1 MGRSSRRSRPK
12 RREAPDAVAA
22 HREGRMSE
30 VFRRYGLF
38 VVWAAMI
45 LLFSI
50 LRPSEFFT
58 ASNVQTILASQA
70 VLLILALSLVL
81 PSLVGEFD
89 LSIAGVLAVSLVIV
103 GWLNVLHH
111 WPIVPSIVVAVLVGV
126 LTGGVNALLIV
137 IVGLNSIVVTL
148 GMGTVMGGLA
158 LGINI
163 NTTGGV
169 CNSLVK
175 SSRYEIFTLPLAFYY
190 GLLLCVV
197 LWYVIRFTPLGTY
210 AVFVGAGREV
220 ARLSG
225 IRVSA
230 IRAGALIACS
240 TIAALDGVILGG
252 WLGASD
258 PNVGAN
264 YLLPAYAAVFLG
276 ATTVTPGRFNP
287 WGTFA
292 AVYFLV
298 TGVVGLQILG
308 YVGWV
313 EQVFYGAS
321 LVIAVTFSHIA
332 GKKRVKSRAPQRQRS
347 TAPIPEAS
355 AERSAS

>member
-1 MGRSSRRSRPK
+1 MRSLPSLKSFQ
-12 RREAPDAVAA
+12 V
-22 HREGRMSE
+22 SE
-30 VFRRYGLF
+30 FFRRYGLF

-45 LLFSI
+45 LFFSI

-58 ASNVQTILASQA
+58 TSNLQTILASQA

-81 PSLVGEFD
+81 PSSVGEFD
-89 LSIAGVLAVSLVIV
+89 LSFAGVLAVSLVIV
-103 GWLNVLHH
+103 GWLNVVHH
-111 WPIVPSIVVAVLVGV
+111 WSIGPTIVVAVLVGV
-126 LTGGVNALLIV
+126 LTGLVNALLIV
-137 IVGLNSIVVTL
+137 TVGLDSIVVTL

-163 NTTGGV
+163 NTTGGIS
-169 CNSLVK
+169 NSLVT
-175 SSRYEIFTLPLAFYY
+175 SSRYEIFNLPLSFYY

-197 LWYVIRFTPLGTY
+197 LWYVMRFTPLGRY
-210 AVFVGAGREV
+210 MLFVGAGREV

-225 IRVSA
+225 IRVHA

-240 TIAALDGVILGG
+240 TIAALAGVILAG

-298 TGVVGLQILG
+298 TGITGFQILG

-332 GKKRVKSRAPQRQRS
+332 GKRRVQTRAPDGQRS
-347 TAPIPEAS
+347 RTAIGEAI
-355 AERSAS
+355 AERSDS

>member
-1 MGRSSRRSRPK
+1 MRSLPSMKGFRT
-12 RREAPDAVAA
+12 
-22 HREGRMSE
+22 SE
-30 VFRRYGLF
+30 LFRRYGLF
-38 VVWAAMI
+38 VVWAATI

-58 ASNVQTILASQA
+58 ASNLQTILASQA
-70 VLLILALSLVL
+70 VLLILALSLIL
-81 PSLVGEFD
+81 PSSVGEFD
-89 LSIAGVLAVSLVIV
+89 LSFAGVLAVSLVIV
-103 GWLNVLHH
+103 GWLNVVHH
-111 WPIVPSIVVAVLVGV
+111 WSIGPTIVVAVLVGV
-126 LTGGVNALLIV
+126 LTGLVNVLLIV
-137 IVGLNSIVVTL
+137 IIGLDSIVVTL

-163 NTTGGV
+163 NTTGGI
-169 CNSLVK
+169 SSTLVTA
-175 SSRYEIFTLPLAFYY
+175 SRHEIFTLPLSFYY
-190 GLLLCVV
+190 GVLLCIV
-197 LWYVIRFTPLGTY
+197 LWYVMRFTPLGRY
-210 AVFVGAGREV
+210 MLFVGAGREV

-225 IRVSA
+225 IRVNA

-240 TIAALDGVILGG
+240 TIAALAGVILAG

-298 TGVVGLQILG
+298 TGITGLQIVG

-332 GKKRVKSRAPQRQRS
+332 GKRRVHAQAPEGHRS
-347 TAPIPEAS
+347 PTAIGEAI
-355 AERSAS
+355 AERSDS

>member
-1 MGRSSRRSRPK
+1 
-12 RREAPDAVAA
+12 V
-22 HREGRMSE
+22 SE
-30 VFRRYGLF
+30 FLRRYGLF
-38 VVWAAMI
+38 VVWAATI
-45 LLFSI
+45 LLFSA

-58 ASNVQTILASQA
+58 ASNLQTILASQA

-81 PSLVGEFD
+81 PSSVGEFD

-111 WPIVPSIVVAVLVGV
+111 WAIGPTIAVAVLVGV
-126 LTGGVNALLIV
+126 LTGGVNALLVVTI
-137 IVGLNSIVVTL
+137 GLDSIVVTL

-163 NTTGGV
+163 NTTGGIS
-169 CNSLVK
+169 NSLVT
-175 SSRYEIFTLPLAFYY
+175 SSRYEVFTLPLSFYY
-190 GLLLCVV
+190 GVLFCVL
-197 LWYVIRFTPLGTY
+197 LWYVMRFTPLGRY
-210 AVFVGAGREV
+210 MLFVGAGREV

-258 PNVGAN
+258 PNVGAT

-298 TGVVGLQILG
+298 TGITGLQILG

-332 GKKRVKSRAPQRQRS
+332 GKRRVPRHVPEGQRS
-347 TAPIPEAS
+347 TTAI
-355 AERSAS
+355 

>member
-1 MGRSSRRSRPK
+1 
-12 RREAPDAVAA
+12 
-22 HREGRMSE
+22 
-30 VFRRYGLF
+30 
-38 VVWAAMI
+38 MI
-45 LLFSI
+45 ILFSV

-58 ASNVQTILASQA
+58 ASNLQTILASQA

-81 PSLVGEFD
+81 PSSVGEFD
-89 LSIAGVLAVSLVIV
+89 LSFAGVLAVSLVIV
-103 GWLNVLHH
+103 GWLNVVHH
-111 WPIVPSIVVAVLVGV
+111 WSIGPTIVVAVLVGM
-126 LTGGVNALLIV
+126 LAGLANALLIV
-137 IVGLNSIVVTL
+137 LIGLDSIVVTL
-148 GMGTVMGGLA
+148 GTGTVMGGLA

-163 NTTGGV
+163 NTIGGISS
-169 CNSLVK
+169 SLVA
-175 SSRYEIFTLPLAFYY
+175 SSRYDIFGLPLAFYY
-190 GLLLCVV
+190 GVFLCVV
-197 LWYVIRFTPLGTY
+197 LWYVMRFTPLGRY
-210 AVFVGAGREV
+210 MVFVGAGRDV

-225 IRVSA
+225 IRVNA

-240 TIAALDGVILGG
+240 TIAALAGVILAG

-276 ATTVTPGRFNP
+276 ATAVTPGRFNP

-298 TGVVGLQILG
+298 TGITGLQILG

-321 LVIAVTFSHIA
+321 LVMAVTFSHIA
-332 GKKRVKSRAPQRQRS
+332 GKRSVQAHVPEGRQSRAIGEAIAQRS
-347 TAPIPEAS
+347 ES
-355 AERSAS
+355 